1 MNARGPPPPRRHGRM
16 LPQSLALLVFALRV
30 CASERAE
37 VAASGNVSADAS
49 GEEEVNELRANEVDH
64 ARESAEACELFFC
77 GDAAADVPETTR
89 LALGH
94 GPLVE
99 IIGGAGEES
108 LYIHITKAPLF
119 SADECDRVVAM
130 AEAEGGGL
138 PTSKSGKYQIGKA
151 WVKEM
156 PGVLQWFNGAL
167 EHKLF
172 PALAGLFPGFVS
184 STSALRAHSVAILKY
199 NESHPATD
207 VHIDDALL
215 AFTVA
220 LSRPSS
226 FEGGGTYFE
235 PLDSVLPM
243 EQGMVTFRPGAVR
256 HAGHEVTA
264 GLR

>member
-1 MNARGPPPPRRHGRM
+1 MPRR
-16 LPQSLALLVFALRV
+16 SLALLLL
-30 CASERAE
+30 CSLPLSASERAE
-37 VAASGNVSADAS
+37 VAAGGDVAADTLS
-49 GEEEVNELRANEVDH
+49 EEEVDDLRANEADH
-64 ARESAEACELFFC
+64 ARESAEACQHFYC
-77 GDAAADVPETTR
+77 GDAAANAPVTTR

-94 GPLVE
+94 GPLVDV
-99 IIGGAGEES
+99 IGGAGEES
-108 LYIHITKAPLF
+108 QSIHITKAPLF
-119 SADECDRVVAM
+119 SGDECDRVIAM

-167 EHKLF
+167 EHKLY
-172 PALAGLFPGFVS
+172 PALASLFPGFIS
-184 STSALRAHSVAILKY
+184 SPSALRAHSVAILKY
-199 NESHPATD
+199 NQSHPATD

-235 PLDSVLPM
+235 SLDAVLPM
-243 EQGMVTFRPGAVR
+243 EQGVVTFRPGAVR